1 MAGSLVIYEDQF
13 NAVVKQFNQAMPQLA
28 IERPAWMNQIS
39 RQLEQ
44 LHPAAG
50 PAVLAIILV
59 AVGAIAVGLAYAA
72 CEAGADGSSK
82 GESSSKKEQT
92 PSKEKVS

>member
-1 MAGSLVIYEDQF
+1 M
-13 NAVVKQFNQAMPQLA
+13 VKQFNQAMPQLA

-50 PAVLAIILV
+50 PAVLAIMLV

-72 CEAGADGSSK
+72 CESGVDSSSK
-82 GESSSKKEQT
+82 GNGSSKKEET
-92 PSKEKVS
+92 PAKEQEKVS